1 MNILSWILLGL
12 AIFLVADA
20 ALAIVFG
27 KPYMMWGL
35 EYTPAIYRDFVTG
48 LSSLPPGTILG
59 IKLAECAAGLVLFWF
74 GLKIQ

>member
-12 AIFLVADA
+12 AVFLIADA
-20 ALAIVFG
+20 SLAVLFG

-35 EYTPAIYRDFVTG
+35 EYTPAMYRDFITR
-48 LSSLPPGTILG
+48 LSVLPHGTILG

-74 GLKIQ
+74 VLIMN